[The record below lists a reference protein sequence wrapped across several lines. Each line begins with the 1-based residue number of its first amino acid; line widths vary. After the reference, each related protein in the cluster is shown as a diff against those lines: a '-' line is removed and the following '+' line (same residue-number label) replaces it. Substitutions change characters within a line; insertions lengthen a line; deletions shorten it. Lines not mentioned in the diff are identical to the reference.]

1 MKLHHVAVEVID
13 LLSSMSFFQELGF
26 HEVQRLSTD
35 EEWIVFIQK
44 DDVLVELIEILNKK
58 TFSRCNTHL
67 AFEVN
72 NLELWLSE
80 HDHLVAMLERYELRG
95 AEAAY
100 ITGPNG
106 EEIELIQS
114 KTVSQ

>member
-13 LLSSMSFFQELGF
+13 SPASRSFYQELGF
-26 HEVQRLSTD
+26 HEIERLSTD
-35 EEWIVFIQK
+35 EEWVVFIQK
-44 DDVLVELIEILNKK
+44 DDVMVELIEILNKK
-58 TFSRCNTHL
+58 TFSRCTTHL

-80 HDHLVAMLERYELRG
+80 YEHLIAKIERYELRG
-95 AEAAY
+95 VDVAY